1 MISEARIKLLAEY
14 FNFPIEDIRYFLSY
28 EPSDNTKF
36 GWVRFLLLQQI
47 QSEGSRYIEYCF
59 LSRKG
64 RFMRLLDERT
74 SSVDVREA
82 AQYIDSVE
90 PADEELDIIWNEH
103 NPTKQFYLI
112 KNYCP
117 PLYCGRESN

>member
-1 MISEARIKLLAEY
+1 
-14 FNFPIEDIRYFLSY
+14 
-28 EPSDNTKF
+28 
-36 GWVRFLLLQQI
+36 
-47 QSEGSRYIEYCF
+47 
-59 LSRKG
+59 
-64 RFMRLLDERT
+64 MRLLDERT

-112 KNYCP
+112 KNYCL
-117 PLYCGRESN
+117 PLYCGRESS